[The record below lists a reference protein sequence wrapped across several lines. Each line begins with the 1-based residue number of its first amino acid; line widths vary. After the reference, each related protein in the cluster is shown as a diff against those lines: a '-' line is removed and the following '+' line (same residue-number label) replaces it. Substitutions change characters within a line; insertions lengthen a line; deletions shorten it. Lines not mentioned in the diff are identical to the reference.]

1 MKKTEKK
8 STSKTSQKIKKVKK
22 LVEKAPLNLE
32 SKIYSEKGKEVSSI
46 KLPENIFGLNWNADL
61 VHQVV
66 RSMLSDSRVIV
77 AHTKDRGEVRGGGK
91 KPWKQKGLGKAR
103 HGSSR
108 SPIWVGGGVSQGPDG
123 LRNYS
128 KKINKKMKAKALF
141 TILSKKFKEGE
152 LVFVDKFNFEA
163 PKTKQAIETLGSL
176 SKIDSCKNILSKKH
190 NSAIIALSEK
200 NQSLEKSFSNV
211 GNVKVDE
218 FRNINPVDLLNFKY
232 LVIENP
238 EVSMKF
244 IENKLSNNK

>member
-8 STSKTSQKIKKVKK
+8 STSKTSLETKKVKK
-22 LVEKAPLNLE
+22 SVEKAPLNLE

-66 RSMLSDSRVIV
+66 RSMLSDSRIIV
-77 AHTKDRGEVRGGGK
+77 AHTKDRGEVRGGGR

-176 SKIDSCKNILSKKH
+176 SKIESCKNILSKKH

-200 NQSLEKSFSNV
+200 NQSVEKSFSNV

-218 FRNINPVDLLNFKY
+218 FRNINPVELLNYKY

-238 EVSMKF
+238 EVSLKA
-244 IENKLSNNK
+244 IANKLSNKK

>member
-1 MKKTEKK
+1 MKKTDKKIEGKIPAVKKEKK
-8 STSKTSQKIKKVKK
+8 IS
-22 LVEKAPLNLE
+22 EKSSVNLE
-32 SKIYSEKGKEVSSI
+32 SKVYSEKGKEVSEI

-66 RSMLSDSRVIV
+66 TSMLSDARVIV
-77 AHTKDRGEVRGGGK
+77 AHTKDRGEVRGGGR

-128 KKINKKMKAKALF
+128 RKINKKMKAKALF
-141 TILSKKFKEGE
+141 TILSKKYKEGE
-152 LVFVDKFNFEA
+152 IVFVDKFNFEK
-163 PKTKQAIETLGSL
+163 PKTAQAIETLGAL
-176 SKIDSCKNILSKKH
+176 SKIENSKNILSKKN
-190 NSAIIALSEK
+190 NSAIIATSDK
-200 NQSLEKSFSNV
+200 NSSLEKSFSNV
-211 GNVKVDE
+211 GSIKVDE
-218 FRNINPVDLLNFKY
+218 FRNINPVDLLNYKY

-244 IENKLSNNK
+244 IENKLSNKK

>member
-1 MKKTEKK
+1 MEKTEKK
-8 STSKTSQKIKKVKK
+8 STKKVSAVKK
-22 LVEKAPLNLE
+22 EKKIVEKKTVNLE
-32 SKIYSEKGKEVSSI
+32 SKVYNEKGKEVSNL

-66 RSMLSDSRVIV
+66 SSMLSDQRIIV

-128 KKINKKMKAKALF
+128 RKINKKMKAKALF
-141 TILSKKFKEGE
+141 TILSKKFKDGE

-163 PKTKQAIETLGSL
+163 PKTKQAIETLGAL
-176 SKIDSCKNILSKKH
+176 SKIENCKNILSKKN
-190 NSAIIALSEK
+190 NSAIIATNEK
-200 NQSLEKSFSNV
+200 SLALEKSFSNV
-211 GNVKVDE
+211 GSIKVNE
-218 FRNINPVDLLNFKY
+218 FRNINPVELLNYKY

-238 EVSMKF
+238 EVSLKV
-244 IENKLSNNK
+244 IANKLSNKK